1 MIDVSEYI
9 KRVLQK
15 KGWTL
20 QRFADEIN
28 LIKKQSG
35 IDSTTTK
42 QNISNFLNHTKGH
55 DLRPKMLVVWE
66 KALGLKEDT
75 LVNMVEPVK
84 SKKARIELE
93 RIKEKVRK

>member
-1 MIDVSEYI
+1 MIDARKFI
-9 KRVLQK
+9 KQLLKK

-20 QRFADEIN
+20 QQFANEIN
-28 LIKKQSG
+28 AVKRQSG

>member
-1 MIDVSEYI
+1 MIDAREFI
-9 KRVLQK
+9 KQLLKK

-20 QRFADEIN
+20 QQFANEIN
-28 LIKKQSG
+28 AVKRQSG

-42 QNISNFLNHTKGH
+42 QNISNFLNHTRGH